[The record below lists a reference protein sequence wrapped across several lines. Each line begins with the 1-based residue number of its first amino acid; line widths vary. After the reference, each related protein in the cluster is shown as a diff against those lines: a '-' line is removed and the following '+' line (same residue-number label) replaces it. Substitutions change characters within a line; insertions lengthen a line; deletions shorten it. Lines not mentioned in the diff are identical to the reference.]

1 MPIITLTSDF
11 GNKDYFVAATK
22 AALISE
28 LKSPEIID
36 ISHQISPFNLTEA
49 AYIIKN
55 AFKSFP
61 KGTIHIIGVEAELTP
76 ENSHLAM
83 NFEGHYFIGANNGIF
98 SMICGNIKPKEIVQI
113 NIHNSTTSS
122 FPVLD
127 IFVKAAAHIC
137 RKGSLDV
144 IGKKILKIKEIKDI
158 NPVIN
163 SHENQILGSV
173 IYIDNYGNVI
183 TNISKKIFIDVQK
196 NRSFTILA
204 RNVKITKIYKSYSDG
219 IDFTL
224 DKTSRQE
231 DGKKLALFNSAGHLE
246 LSIYKSNPLTV
257 GSAST
262 LFGLNFRDAVTVI
275 FD

>member
-28 LKSPEIID
+28 IKSPEIID
-36 ISHQISPFNLTEA
+36 ISHQISPFILTEA

-183 TNISKKIFIDVQK
+183 TNITTKIFNEIGKSRPFIIEARRVQFKKIY
-196 NRSFTILA
+196 S
-204 RNVKITKIYKSYSDG
+204 SYSQA
-219 IDFTL
+219 IDFSI
-224 DKTSRQE
+224 KRKKREE

-246 LSIYKSNPLTV
+246 LAIYKSNPESV
-257 GSAST
+257 GSANS
-262 LFGLNFRDAVTVI
+262 LFGLDYRDPITI
-275 FD
+275 FFE